1 MEPNEI
7 VYFAI
12 YFNAD
17 GNEEIIGL
25 YSTERQYSYHE
36 HLEDL
41 ISLMRFRRNGKV
53 IMIGRIWPKPISKA
67 EYETYLEFKMFEEI
81 KLGYS
86 YDLDSGIKVIIPPVK
101 FVDK

>member
-1 MEPNEI
+1 METDEKS
-7 VYFAI
+7 YFAI
-12 YFNAD
+12 HYSAD
-17 GNEEIIGL
+17 GNDEILGL
-25 YSTERQYSYHE
+25 YCGRYNNTYHE
-36 HLEDL
+36 HLVDL
-41 ISLMRFRRNGKV
+41 ISLMKFRRNGKV

-81 KLGYS
+81 KIGYS